1 MSYKD
6 IMDGLRRRC
15 DELKE
20 ISPVFEEIAGDTSL
34 TAVDPDA
41 ESAIEL
47 KARIARQLPNVRS
60 AVYEDV
66 AENWAAGTDQVFD
79 VVMLHNC
86 VSDIPKSAV
95 QPAFR
100 VRDQAKR
107 PFHNHHAD
115 QTL

>member
-1 MSYKD
+1 M
-6 IMDGLRRRC
+6 GC
-15 DELKE
+15 DDDVMNSKKFLQCLKRSLE
-20 ISPVFEEIAGDTSL
+20 TL
-34 TAVDPDA
+34 TAVDTDA
-41 ESAIEL
+41 ESAFEL